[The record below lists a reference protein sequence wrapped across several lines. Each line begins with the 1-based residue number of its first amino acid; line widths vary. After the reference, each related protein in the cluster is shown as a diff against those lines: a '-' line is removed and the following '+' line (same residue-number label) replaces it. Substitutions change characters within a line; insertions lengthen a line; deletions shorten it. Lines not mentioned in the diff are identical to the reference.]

1 MKFTA
6 IGFVCAFLILAL
18 HRRACTPKRRADRQ
32 ARREQRKRRRAYRRA
47 VHKHAITR
55 LLQRISGNESDSETD
70 DYEEKRRAL
79 LADAEDGMS
88 TTMTEDITQLRN
100 AAEVVGD
107 MVVAEGDRS
116 PIIVESTQIPA
127 PETRPLMQDF
137 ETLGQVGF
145 GEELPAYEDNDG
157 SEASSF
163 VADGFRYTPGSTDY
177 SPSHS
182 AAGSVSDILGPDTK
196 S

>member
-1 MKFTA
+1 
-6 IGFVCAFLILAL
+6 
-18 HRRACTPKRRADRQ
+18 
-32 ARREQRKRRRAYRRA
+32 

-100 AAEVVGD
+100 AAEVVGE

-116 PIIVESTQIPA
+116 LIIVESTPIPA